1 VAEGDRALTGCRHS
15 PRRRSLTISF
25 ETVFP
30 HVLCPGQLRGGR
42 NRGDLSMRVFAGS
55 EVGLTRTACRA
66 FLLTVLAMG
75 AATVGYLLA
84 TAL

>member
-1 VAEGDRALTGCRHS
+1 
-15 PRRRSLTISF
+15 
-25 ETVFP
+25 
-30 HVLCPGQLRGGR
+30 
-42 NRGDLSMRVFAGS
+42 MRVFAGS